1 MHPLIDIV
9 RTSGSPEQA
18 EKANNYATAISLED
32 DFVNV
37 IADKAIAVVTNRL
50 KEKRGTTVAPIN
62 DAPSFRA
69 NGVSINKWAKWRK
82 SDQDPIVAFGVIGT
96 RITNL
101 VAQRLRLEPTQVT
114 VKVDVDSVN
123 NISRIVFHFAESV
136 TRVPVN

>member
-50 KEKRGTTVAPIN
+50 KE
-62 DAPSFRA
+62 
-69 NGVSINKWAKWRK
+69 
-82 SDQDPIVAFGVIGT
+82 
-96 RITNL
+96 
-101 VAQRLRLEPTQVT
+101 
-114 VKVDVDSVN
+114 
-123 NISRIVFHFAESV
+123 
-136 TRVPVN
+136 